1 MSIDAGIQV
10 GVVYPQIELN
20 GDPEAVRSLA
30 DAVEAQG
37 YRHLVAYD
45 HVLGA
50 DHANREPELT
60 GPYDEDD
67 PFHDPFVLFAYLAGR
82 SETLEF
88 ASGILILPQRQT
100 ALVAKQAADLAVLS
114 GDRFRMGVGVGWNP
128 VEYDAWDVEAWTRAL
143 GRPVGGVQSVAVVEA
158 GPLRATLEVRR
169 AFGRSTLTQ
178 LVTLRAGSPRL
189 DIAFDIDW
197 QEDEALLSLHIPL
210 DVHAR
215 DAACGIQFGHVLR
228 PTHQSTSW
236 DAAKFEVCAHRWVD
250 FSEAGWGVA
259 VLDDGRYGHSVQ
271 EPDGGGVRVSL
282 LRAAKYPDPEQDH
295 GRHELTIS
303 VFPHGPGLEAVVREA
318 ECLNTLLRWT
328 PDGAGRP
335 ADAPSFL
342 TVDGDGIEVSAVKL
356 ADDGS
361 GDLVVRLAEVC
372 GARRQVTLRAPQR
385 IHAAS
390 LCDLLEEPHTPFEV
404 SDGIVVHTLRPF
416 EVATLRL
423 SR

>member
-128 VEYDAWDVEAWTRAL
+128 VEYDALGEDFSTR
-143 GRPVGGVQSVAVVEA
+143 G
-158 GPLRATLEVRR
+158 RR
-169 AFGRSTLTQ
+169 A
-178 LVTLRAGSPRL
+178 
-189 DIAFDIDW
+189 
-197 QEDEALLSLHIPL
+197 DEQI
-210 DVHAR
+210 
-215 DAACGIQFGHVLR
+215 G
-228 PTHQSTSW
+228 
-236 DAAKFEVCAHRWVD
+236 
-250 FSEAGWGVA
+250 
-259 VLDDGRYGHSVQ
+259 
-271 EPDGGGVRVSL
+271 L
-282 LRAAKYPDPEQDH
+282 LRRYCQ
-295 GRHELTIS
+295 
-303 VFPHGPGLEAVVREA
+303 
-318 ECLNTLLRWT
+318 CW
-328 PDGAGRP
+328 
-335 ADAPSFL
+335 
-342 TVDGDGIEVSAVKL
+342 
-356 ADDGS
+356 
-361 GDLVVRLAEVC
+361 
-372 GARRQVTLRAPQR
+372 
-385 IHAAS
+385 
-390 LCDLLEEPHTPFEV
+390 
-404 SDGIVVHTLRPF
+404 
-416 EVATLRL
+416 
-423 SR
+423 

>member
-1 MSIDAGIQV
+1 VANASAFARTEVI
-10 GVVYPQIELN
+10 
-20 GDPEAVRSLA
+20 A
-30 DAVEAQG
+30 DATGVPAVVSAPGFGFGGAVQA
-37 YRHLVAYD
+37 HSVAD
-45 HVLGA
+45 HVATTEHSFTNSHLSVSWSLDG
-50 DHANREPELT
+50 ELT
-60 GPYDEDD
+60 SIID
-67 PFHDPFVLFAYLAGR
+67 VRAGR
-82 SETLEF
+82 ELLPAGQPVSLE
-88 ASGILILPQRQT
+88 
-100 ALVAKQAADLAVLS
+100 LAP
-114 GDRFRMGVGVGWNP
+114 DNP

-250 FSEAGWGVA
+250 LSEAGWGVA

-318 ECLNTLLRWT
+318 ECLNTPLRWT